1 MKANLQLFLDK
12 FISVNQQKYADQP
25 EVLALLDGLTLDDI
39 TFTRL
44 DKDSSLGAGGRIADF
59 ESASRKFN
67 AIDQQ
72 WICAELG
79 SDTIITT
86 IDDTVHASVDD
97 IKAIGEAGLYR
108 LSAGEIDTIV
118 VVVESAEL
126 TAAEI
131 KAQVAGMLVTDAGYT
146 LTTEDFVWPET
157 DPVVGTDFEAS
168 VDTDTIESS
177 FNVVWLPEPN
187 TGGGGTD
194 PEEPGTG
201 GEGGETDP
209 GTGGET
215 GGGEGGGSTDP
226 EEPTDPEDELPQP
239 PAQTPEEE
247 ALNDVTGGG
256 TYAAPGEPGFGIL
269 TDERTV
275 TTESATITTATPVA
289 SFAMPYFT
297 APSA

>member
-187 TGGGGTD
+187 AGGGTD